1 MPEFVPPI
9 DDSNSF
15 SNANAESPMRT
26 RKRRRSEEWFNDP
39 SDPEM
44 TAIYVERFF
53 NYGMTADELQ
63 SGRPIIG
70 IAQIG
75 SDITPC
81 NRIHLQTVE
90 RARDGVRD
98 AGGIP
103 LVFPIHP
110 LQESVR
116 RPTAA
121 LDRNLCYLGLVEILH
136 GYPFDGLVLT
146 TGCDK
151 TTPAG
156 LMAAATTNLP
166 TIVLSGGPMLNSYWE
181 GELAGSGVALWEA
194 RKLLASKKIDY
205 AGFMKIVAATTPSQ
219 GHCNTMGTALTMNC
233 LAESLGM
240 SLPGCGAI
248 PAVYRE
254 RMQMAYQTGK
264 QIVPMVESD
273 LTPDKILTRKAF
285 ENAIVATSAFGG
297 STNAPPHLCAI
308 ARHMGVDL
316 KIEDWETLGYEVP
329 LLVNCQP
336 AGKFLGEAF
345 HLSGG
350 VPVVLKELR
359 TNGLIH
365 GDCLTVTGRS
375 ISENVN
381 QAGKPDGKVIMPCS
395 APLLQNAGFQVLHGN
410 LFDSALIKTSVISE
424 SFRETYLSIDE
435 SFIARA
441 IVFEGPE
448 DYHARI
454 NDEELNIDE
463 SCILVVR
470 GVGPV
475 GYPGSAE
482 VVNMQPPD
490 RMLNEGID
498 TLPTIGDGRQSGT
511 SASPSILNVSPESAI
526 GGSLALLVTG
536 DQIRVDLRNR
546 QVELLIDETAFLQ
559 RRESYVPPD
568 IKSDTPWQELYR
580 GCVGQLGTG
589 GCLDFATKYK
599 KVCETVP
606 RRNH

>member
-9 DDSNSF
+9 DDSSSF

-205 AGFMKIVAATTPSQ
+205 AGFMNIVAATTPSQ

-285 ENAIVATSAFGG
+285 ENAIVSTSAFGG

-395 APLLQNAGFQVLHGN
+395 APLLQNAGFQVLNGN
-410 LFDSALIKTSVISE
+410 LFDSALIKTSVISD
-424 SFRETYLSIDE
+424 SFRATYLSIDE

-454 NDEELNIDE
+454 NDEELDIDE

-490 RMLNEGID
+490 RMLDEGID

-546 QVELLIDETAFLQ
+546 QVELLIDETEFSQ

-599 KVCETVP
+599 NVCETLP

>member
-9 DDSNSF
+9 KDSSSF

-240 SLPGCGAI
+240 FLPGCGAI
-248 PAVYRE
+248 PAVSRE

-285 ENAIVATSAFGG
+285 ENAIVSTSAFGG

-395 APLLQNAGFQVLHGN
+395 APLLQNAGFQVLNGN
-410 LFDSALIKTSVISE
+410 LFDSALIKTSVISD
-424 SFRETYLSIDE
+424 SFRATYLSIDE

-454 NDEELNIDE
+454 NDEELDIDE

-490 RMLNEGID
+490 RMLDEGID

-511 SASPSILNVSPESAI
+511 SASPSILNVSPEAAI
-526 GGSLALLVTG
+526 GGRLALLVTG
-536 DQIRVDLRNR
+536 DQIRVELRNR
-546 QVELLIDETAFLQ
+546 QAEL
-559 RRESYVPPD
+559 
-568 IKSDTPWQELYR
+568 
-580 GCVGQLGTG
+580 
-589 GCLDFATKYK
+589 
-599 KVCETVP
+599 
-606 RRNH
+606 

>member
-1 MPEFVPPI
+1 MQDFVPPS
-9 DDSNSF
+9 DSDLPSETDGYSSNS
-15 SNANAESPMRT
+15 P

-103 LVFPIHP
+103 LVFPVHP

-205 AGFMKIVAATTPSQ
+205 AGFMDIVAATTPSQ

-233 LAESLGM
+233 LAEALGM

-254 RMQMAYQTGK
+254 RMQIAYQTGK
-264 QIVPMVESD
+264 QIVPMVD
-273 LTPDKILTRKAF
+273 AQMTPEKILTRKAF
-285 ENAIVATSAFGG
+285 ENAIVANSAFGG

-308 ARHMGVDL
+308 ARHIGVDL
-316 KIEDWETLGYEVP
+316 QVEDWETIGYQVP

-336 AGKFLGEAF
+336 AGQFLGEAF

-359 TNGLIH
+359 THGLIH

-381 QAGKPDGKVIMPCS
+381 HARKPDRNVIMS
-395 APLLQNAGFQVLHGN
+395 FSEPLLQNAGFQVLSGN

-424 SFRETYLSIDE
+424 SFRATYLSNDE
-435 SFIARA
+435 SFVARA

-454 NDEELNIDE
+454 NDEDLNIDE

-490 RMLNEGID
+490 RLLDDGID
-498 TLPTIGDGRQSGT
+498 TLPTLGDGRQSGT
-511 SASPSILNVSPESAI
+511 SASPSILNVSPESAV
-526 GGSLALLVTG
+526 GGNLALLETG
-536 DQIRVDLRNR
+536 DEIQIDLKNR
-546 QVELLIDETAFLQ
+546 KVELLIDDFELN
-559 RRESYVPPD
+559 RRRDAYVAPE
-568 IKSDTPWQELYR
+568 IKSDTPWQEIYR

-599 KVCETVP
+599 KVCDSIP